1 MRVRLPEPPA
11 RSVLAVLVLVWFG
24 VLCGRSGLGILAA
37 VLGLIALAL
46 HVRGYIPIF
55 LSAGL
60 LAGAAAG
67 AWSSHRE
74 QQILTAQVPESV
86 VSVVAVALAD
96 SQPSRFGGVWFLA
109 RPYLLAVDETDSLWK
124 GPPVMVVSEESAQFD
139 AGDHVRVNG
148 SLTAKR
154 GFAGGTPYAGRLRAR
169 QIEVIR
175 NGGALM
181 TAGNGL
187 RHRVIDR
194 LASRG
199 PPGALLSGFLVG
211 DTTRLPATDVDALRQ
226 AGIAHFVAVSGAN
239 VAGFLLIWWLLLGPL
254 GVGPRRRG
262 ILGLLALAVF
272 VVATRWE
279 PSVVRASLMAGV
291 VLGGRVV
298 GIPFDSWAALGS
310 SGTLALLVSPELA
323 GDLGFQLSVLAT
335 IGIMAGADLLPETLP
350 AFLRKPLGATLSAQV
365 AVTPLL
371 LVNFGTVPLASPLTN
386 LLAAPLVAVATLL
399 GGLGTVA
406 GIEPALT
413 VALAVAGTVLDLA
426 HWASWFPQVGAV
438 GAGFLLVGVLALRVA
453 RLRPLVAISAAV
465 AISISLLPHA
475 SVARPTAVFLD
486 VGQGDSAL
494 LLGSDDVNVLVDGGP
509 DPVILAAALRRYQI
523 HHLDLLVLTHP
534 HDDHTA
540 GLVGLAARLPI
551 SRLWY
556 SGGPHTGLAWEIVVR
571 EADAAGVAIEV
582 PAAGRIERMSD
593 LTIEVLGPLRRYE
606 GPNNQSVVLLVQAGG
621 ASVLMTGDIEVA
633 AQQDLGPI
641 GADVLKVPHQG
652 GATSDLSWLQSVDP
666 DLAVISVG
674 VNDYGHPNEEVVA
687 TLEEAGALVVRTDQT
702 GDVVVPL
709 VGDPFSRIPVA
720 VSGQSP

>member
-1 MRVRLPEPPA
+1 MRIRLPEPPA
-11 RSVLAVLVLVWFG
+11 RSVLAVLALVWFG
-24 VLCGRSGLGILAA
+24 VLCGRSGVWILGAG
-37 VLGLIALAL
+37 LGLISLAL
-46 HVRGYIPIF
+46 HVRRVIPIF
-55 LSAGL
+55 VSAGL
-60 LAGAAAG
+60 FAGTAAG
-67 AWSSHRE
+67 ALVSHRE

-86 VSVVAVALAD
+86 VSVVAVALTD
-96 SQPSRFGGVWFLA
+96 SRPSPFGGVWFLA
-109 RPYLLAVDETDSLWK
+109 RPYLLVIDGADSRWK
-124 GPPVMVVSEESAQFD
+124 GPPMMVVSEESAQLD
-139 AGDHVRVNG
+139 SGDHIRVIG

-154 GFAGGTPYAGRLRAR
+154 GLAGGTPYTGRLRAG

-181 TAGNGL
+181 AAGNGL

-211 DTTRLPATDVDALRQ
+211 DTTRLPASDVDALRQ
-226 AGIAHFVAVSGAN
+226 AGISHFVAVSGAN

-262 ILGLLALAVF
+262 LLGLLALAVF
-272 VVATRWE
+272 MVATRWE

-335 IGIMAGADLLPETLP
+335 MGIMAGADLLPETLP
-350 AFLRKPLGATLSAQV
+350 GLLRKPLGATLSAQV

-371 LVNFGTVPLASPLTN
+371 LVNFGAVPLASPLTN
-386 LLAAPLVAVATLL
+386 LLAAPLVAAATLL

-426 HWASWFPQVGAV
+426 HWASWFPQMGAL

-453 RLRPLVAISAAV
+453 RLRPLVAMSAAV
-465 AISISLLPHA
+465 AIFISLLPQA
-475 SVARPTAVFLD
+475 SVVRPTAVFLD
-486 VGQGDSAL
+486 VGQGDSVL
-494 LLGSDDVNVLVDGGP
+494 LLGSDGVNVLVDGGP

-523 HHLDLLVLTHP
+523 RHLDLLVLTHP

-540 GLVGLAARLPI
+540 GLVGLATRLPI

-556 SGGPHTGLAWEIVVR
+556 SGPPHSGLAWEMVVR
-571 EADAAGVAIEV
+571 EADAAGVPIEV
-582 PAAGRIERMSD
+582 PVVGRIERMSE
-593 LTIEVLGPLRRYE
+593 LTIKVLGPLRRYE
-606 GPNNQSVVLLVQAGG
+606 GPNDQSVVLLVQGGG
-621 ASVLMTGDIEVA
+621 ASILMTGDIELA

-641 GADVLKVPHQG
+641 EADVLNVPHQG

-674 VNDYGHPNEEVVA
+674 VNDYGHPNEQVVA
-687 TLEEAGALVVRTDQT
+687 TLEEAGAIVVRTDQT
-702 GDVVVPL
+702 GDLVVPL
-709 VGDPFSRIPVA
+709 VGDPFSLLPVA
-720 VSGQSP
+720 VSGQLP